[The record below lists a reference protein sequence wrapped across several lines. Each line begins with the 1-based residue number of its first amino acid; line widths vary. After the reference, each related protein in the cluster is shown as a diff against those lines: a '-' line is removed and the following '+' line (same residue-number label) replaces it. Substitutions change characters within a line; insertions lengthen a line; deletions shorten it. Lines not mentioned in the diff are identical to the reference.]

1 MTTKEWRDNYAKGH
15 RKEMNA
21 YAREYYKN
29 HKEKHLVRVKA
40 WKKANPDKVQRYNN
54 SDRAREQ
61 RRLSFAKYSRLNRE
75 KLRAY
80 NREWHANRM
89 IKERGAKVII
99 KNAVKRKFGHFYW
112 IDKEGNLC
120 ATKIHRNEW

>member
-1 MTTKEWRDNYAKGH
+1 MATKEWRDNYAKKH

-21 YAREYYKN
+21 YAREYYKKN
-29 HKEKHLVRVKA
+29 KAKHIARVIA
-40 WKKANPDKVQRYNN
+40 WKEANPDKIRKYVT
-54 SDRAREQ
+54 SDKAREQ
-61 RRLSFAKYSRLNRE
+61 RKLSFARYSRLNRE

-89 IKERGAKVII
+89 IKERGAKVIV
-99 KNAVKRKFGHFYW
+99 KNAVRRKFGYYYW

-120 ATKIHRNEW
+120 GTKINRGEW

>member
-1 MTTKEWRDNYAKGH
+1 MTTKEWRDKYAKTH

-21 YAREYYKN
+21 YAREYYKK
-29 HKEKHLVRVKA
+29 HKAKHIARVVA
-40 WKKANPDKVQRYNN
+40 WKNANPNKVDAYIN
-54 SDRAREQ
+54 SPRAREQ
-61 RRLSFAKYSRLNRE
+61 RRLSFAKYSRLNRK

-89 IKERGAKVII
+89 IKEREAKVIV
-99 KNAVKRKFGHFYW
+99 KNAVRRKLGYYYW

-120 ATKIHRNEW
+120 GTKINRGEW